1 MDCRTGGV
9 EGPVGGHEDVWAGNH
24 QSLRQGRGGEIPE
37 GVKQDWM
44 VPEVWGEAESGM
56 PTYF

>member
-1 MDCRTGGV
+1 M
-9 EGPVGGHEDVWAGNH
+9 EGPVGGHEEVWAGNH

-56 PTYF
+56 PTCF